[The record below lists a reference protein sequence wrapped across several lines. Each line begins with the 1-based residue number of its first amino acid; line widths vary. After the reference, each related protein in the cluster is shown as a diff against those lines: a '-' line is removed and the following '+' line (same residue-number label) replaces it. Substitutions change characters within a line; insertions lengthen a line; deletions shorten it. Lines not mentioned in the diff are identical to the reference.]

1 LKSLVVVTG
10 FFLSGIAFAA
20 PDELVLG
27 KARGYPLCPRAN
39 DAKCLVAQWSR
50 IDEIRPARMVAKGN
64 TVRALKRAGPD
75 LKLDEF
81 LDRNRNTGLLVLK
94 DDTILAERY
103 QYDRKPEHRFA
114 GASMAKTV
122 VAMLVGIAVDEKKIA
137 SIDDKA
143 QDYVPELKG
152 TPYGQTSLRH
162 LLTMSSGVKFHEA
175 EAGVGDS
182 TTLERRTVG
191 RQSAGGVATVTPFKQ
206 RARKPGT
213 KFQYASGDTQV
224 LGLVLRAALEKPIS
238 QYLSEKIWQP
248 MGAEAEATWL
258 VDKAGYEAAFCCI
271 NATLRDW
278 ARFGMLL
285 ANYGALDG
293 KQIIPAEWVK
303 AATTTEAP
311 HLQVGTATPY
321 NGYGYQTWLTSRTE
335 PQFAAFGVRGQ
346 AIFVDPAKKLVVVHT
361 AVYDTA
367 HERENRR
374 EQFQLW
380 SRLLNAPSV
389 TETAA
394 EPPAPPRNT
403 TSH

>member
-1 LKSLVVVTG
+1 MAFIPGLL
-10 FFLSGIAFAA
+10 FAA
-20 PDELVLG
+20 PDEAALN

-39 DAKCLVAQWSR
+39 DAKCLVAQSSR
-50 IDEIRPARMVAKGN
+50 IDEVRPARMVAKGS
-64 TVRALKRAGPD
+64 TVRALKRASPQPD
-75 LKLDEF
+75 LKLDDF
-81 LDRNRNTGLLVLK
+81 LARNRNTGLLVLK

-103 QYDRKPEHRFA
+103 QYDRKPEHRLA
-114 GASMAKTV
+114 SASMAKTV
-122 VAMLVGIAVDEKKIA
+122 VAMLVGIAIEEKKIA

-152 TPYGQTSLRH
+152 SPYGQTSLRH

-191 RQSAGGVATVTPFKQ
+191 RQSAGGVATVTPFKT

-224 LGLVLRAALEKPIS
+224 LGLVLHNAVGKPIS

-285 ANYGALDG
+285 ANYGTLDG
-293 KQIIPAEWVK
+293 KQIIPAAWVK
-303 AATTTEAP
+303 AATTAEAP
-311 HLQVGTATPY
+311 HLQVGTATPN

-346 AIFVDPAKKLVVVHT
+346 AIFIDPVKKLVVVHT

-367 HERENRR
+367 YERDGRR
-374 EQFQLW
+374 EQFKLW
-380 SRLLNAPSV
+380 SQLLNIPFVPDA
-389 TETAA
+389 
-394 EPPAPPRNT
+394 PPAPAQSNT
-403 TSH
+403 H